1 VSDYERGLDPVT
13 REDEDTS
20 TLYDAAPPAPYV
32 PAPRDEP
39 DAPDAPASVGRRDAL
54 RMLGLAPVFAS
65 LGWNVKSVEKAV
77 RFVGALPE
85 ASEDDAYVTKFFTPR
100 EWRTVRMLADYI
112 IPRDDRSGSAT
123 DARAPE
129 FVDFMLM
136 DAETSDADR
145 LAMRGGLAWLDTE
158 SRRRF
163 GANFVAATDA
173 QRRSLLDD
181 IAWPK
186 KAPPG
191 MSAGV
196 AFFNDFRDAIAS
208 GFYSSAMGWKDLQY
222 VGNVF
227 NPNWNGCPEPALR
240 KLGVS
245 YAEYDAALAAQ
256 RGS

>member
-1 VSDYERGLDPVT
+1 
-13 REDEDTS
+13 
-20 TLYDAAPPAPYV
+20 
-32 PAPRDEP
+32 
-39 DAPDAPASVGRRDAL
+39 
-54 RMLGLAPVFAS
+54 
-65 LGWNVKSVEKAV
+65 
-77 RFVGALPE
+77 
-85 ASEDDAYVTKFFTPR
+85 
-100 EWRTVRMLADYI
+100 MLADYI
-112 IPRDDRSGSAT
+112 IPRDERSGSAT
-123 DARAPE
+123 DAKAPE

-136 DAETSDADR
+136 DAKTSDADR

-163 GANFVAATDA
+163 GANFVAATDV
-173 QRRSLLDD
+173 QRRKLLDD
-181 IAWPK
+181 IAWPA
-186 KAPPG
+186 KAPPE

-196 AFFNDFRDAIAS
+196 AFFNNFRDAIAS